1 MEICKKPLTVPLGN
15 VLYWKQKGVDLM
27 KIKEACE
34 RTNLTKKTIRFYEA
48 EGLFTSDKTYRGG
61 KEYHDYTEENIQ
73 QLLRI
78 ATLRRAR
85 FTVDEIRRMHREP
98 AETAEIFRGYRQRL
112 LEEKRNLDEIVKV
125 AMEIDEETLS
135 GSDDLISQMETVA
148 SSMPLPV
155 VDIHPR
161 FRYIDEL
168 EKIITPRKKR
178 NLTDEEKKQRD
189 IAAINAAMYA
199 GFSVQNSPG
208 NNSATGGKGGGF
220 DIPNAQKIAAYNLLK
235 TFDDD

>member
-1 MEICKKPLTVPLGN
+1 
-15 VLYWKQKGVDLM
+15 M
-27 KIKEACE
+27 KIKEACL

-48 EGLFTSDKTYRGG
+48 EGLFTSDKTYLNG

-85 FTVDEIRRMHREP
+85 FTVDEIRRMTAQPE
-98 AETAEIFRGYRQRL
+98 ETVEIFRGYRQRL

-125 AMEIDEETLS
+125 AMEIDEETLC

-148 SSMPLPV
+148 SAMPLPV
-155 VDIHPR
+155 VDIHPH
-161 FRYIDEL
+161 FRYLDAL
-168 EKIITPRKKR
+168 EETFTVRRKKP
-178 NLTDEEKKQRD
+178 NLTQEEKKQRD

-199 GFSVQNSPG
+199 GFSVQNNPG
-208 NNSATGGKGGGF
+208 NNAATGGRGGGF
-220 DIPNAQKIAAYNLLK
+220 DISNAQKIAAYNMLK